1 MNDFIR
7 ANLKEII
14 LFQDIIKKVDLS
26 YKSKS
31 EKLILVNIP

>member
-1 MNDFIR
+1 MNDFVR

-26 YKSKS
+26 YKSKC
-31 EKLILVNIP
+31 